1 MGSEAILVLGSQFG
15 DEGKGKLIDIIAAE
29 RDICIR
35 AQGGHNAGHT
45 IVHGDLKF
53 NFHLLPS
60 GLLHPKCIN
69 LVGSGCVVHV
79 PSLLKELASLD
90 ENGIQYKDRLFL
102 SDRCHVDFDL
112 HHEVDGLSEVE
123 LGKSA
128 VGTTRKGIG
137 PTYSNRA
144 DRSGAMLVD
153 IFDDEL
159 LETKLRRMADGYRK
173 RYGDLLSKY
182 DVEEEIARFK
192 TYREKLADLVRD
204 EVPLLRSAKAQGLK
218 MVVEGAQAAGL
229 DIAFGTYPFVTSSN
243 CSVGGM
249 LAGVSIGWNS
259 VKEVIGVVK
268 AYATRVGGGPFL
280 TEQLNKDGDK
290 LQSIGKEFG
299 VTTGRRRRTGWL
311 DLVQVL
317 LAHEVN
323 SFTALNLTK
332 LDVLDTF
339 EEIQVG
345 IAYTV
350 DGTKLDSFPAGK
362 KILDKVQ
369 VKYQTFRGWK
379 TSTTGVTK
387 WEELPKAAQ
396 EYLEFIE
403 QFVGV
408 KIKYIGTG
416 PGREHMIVR

>member
-1 MGSEAILVLGSQFG
+1 
-15 DEGKGKLIDIIAAE
+15 
-29 RDICIR
+29 
-35 AQGGHNAGHT
+35 
-45 IVHGDLKF
+45 
-53 NFHLLPS
+53 
-60 GLLHPKCIN
+60 
-69 LVGSGCVVHV
+69 
-79 PSLLKELASLD
+79 
-90 ENGIQYKDRLFL
+90 
-102 SDRCHVDFDL
+102 
-112 HHEVDGLSEVE
+112 
-123 LGKSA
+123 
-128 VGTTRKGIG
+128 
-137 PTYSNRA
+137 
-144 DRSGAMLVD
+144 
-153 IFDDEL
+153 
-159 LETKLRRMADGYRK
+159 
-173 RYGDLLSKY
+173 
-182 DVEEEIARFK
+182 
-192 TYREKLADLVRD
+192 
-204 EVPLLRSAKAQGLK
+204 
-218 MVVEGAQAAGL
+218 
-229 DIAFGTYPFVTSSN
+229 
-243 CSVGGM
+243 M